1 LRGEP
6 TEQPQGWRGDVV
18 AVAKRELS
26 AGETLDGQGG
36 YTVWGKLAP
45 AEHSLAHGAL
55 PIGLASH
62 VELQRDRGRH
72 DRVLGRRRDAGQRG
86 GCGAA
91 EYGAAFRGAS
101 SRNSRRNREV
111 PMEFRQF
118 GRTGLKVSAIGFGC
132 WEIGGTYGHV
142 DEIQFHRAV
151 HAAVD
156 TGITC
161 FDTAEAYG
169 MGVSE
174 EALARALAGRRN
186 GVVIATKFGVGYEE
200 MPNRRDSSRAR
211 VLASIDNS
219 LKRLRTDHIDIYFV
233 HWPDPN
239 TPLEETM
246 AALDEIERQGKVRY
260 IGVSNFRLSQI
271 EEAMRLRR
279 VDVVQYAWNMFD
291 RRMRAEI
298 FPYCAAQQIAVMAYG
313 SLAYGMLSGTFHA
326 GMQFEESD
334 WRSKGGMLG
343 NLNLFRTLFGPE
355 HFLRNL
361 AAVEELKPLAAKYGK
376 TLPQL
381 ALRWTLSNPVIGT
394 ALVGFRTPP
403 EVAENLGALGWE
415 ISNADMAEI
424 DAVLARHGAVSV
436 PSGWLED

>member
-1 LRGEP
+1 
-6 TEQPQGWRGDVV
+6 
-18 AVAKRELS
+18 
-26 AGETLDGQGG
+26 
-36 YTVWGKLAP
+36 
-45 AEHSLAHGAL
+45 
-55 PIGLASH
+55 
-62 VELQRDRGRH
+62 
-72 DRVLGRRRDAGQRG
+72 
-86 GCGAA
+86 
-91 EYGAAFRGAS
+91 
-101 SRNSRRNREV
+101 
-111 PMEFRQF
+111 MEFRQF

-132 WEIGGTYGHV
+132 WEIGGTYGHI
-142 DEIQFHRAV
+142 DETQFQRAV
-151 HAAVD
+151 HAAID

-174 EALARALAGRRN
+174 EALARALAGRRDD
-186 GVVIATKFGVGYEE
+186 VVIATKFGVGYEE

-219 LKRLRTDHIDIYFV
+219 LKRLRTDHIDIYLV

-246 AALDEIERQGKVRY
+246 AALDEIERQGKVRC

-291 RRMRAEI
+291 RRVQTEI
-298 FPYCAAQQIAVMAYG
+298 FPYCAAQQVAVMAYG

-343 NLNLFRTLFGPE
+343 SLNLFRTLFGPE

-361 AAVEELKPLAAKYGK
+361 AAVEELKPLGAKYDK

-394 ALVGFRTPP
+394 ALVGFRTPT
-403 EVAENLGALGWE
+403 EVTENLGALGWE

-424 DAVLARHGAVSV
+424 DTVLARHGAVTL